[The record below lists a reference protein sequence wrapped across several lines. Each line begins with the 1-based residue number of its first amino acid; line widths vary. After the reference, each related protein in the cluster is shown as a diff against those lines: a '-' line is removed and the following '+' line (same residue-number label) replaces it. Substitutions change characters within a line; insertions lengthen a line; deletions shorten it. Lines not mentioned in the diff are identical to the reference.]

1 MNLKSIY
8 LGENYNAYLQGV
20 EVESTYNAVNH
31 KIEPGQH
38 IMVFKDTPAA
48 RPSIPVPA
56 DQESQSIG
64 IEGMITQVN
73 RVTDLKKGDTVQHI
87 KLKRV

>member
-8 LGENYNAYLQGV
+8 LGENYSAYLHGA
-20 EVESTYNAVNH
+20 EVESTYDAVNQ

-38 IMVFKDTPAA
+38 ILVFKDTPAA
-48 RPSIPVPA
+48 NVNIPVPA

-73 RVTDLKKGDTVQHI
+73 RVTDLKSGDTVQRI